1 MGASLR
7 VIKIVKDPM
16 TNEEAYTIEFEVE
29 AEEARELMS
38 ELAKCP
44 LGSKLNALLDQAQ
57 FLPDENSP
65 SAEEIRKREEEEEK
79 LRQEREV
86 NITNAGIEEG
96 RRQTRIKYIDYL
108 RTMLPQ
114 LDEGDLSKLV
124 DRIEHPEEA
133 KDKAE
138 ETKDEEKGQE
148 TGTT

>member
-57 FLPDENSP
+57 FLPDENGP

-96 RRQTRIKYIDYL
+96 RRQTRIKYIGYL

-124 DRIEHPEEA
+124 DKIEHPEEA
-133 KDKAE
+133 EDKAE
-138 ETKDEEKGQE
+138 ETKDEGQEQE
-148 TGTT
+148 TGST